1 MYKEKEVEL
10 SEIWLKNIFS
20 LKYNMCL
27 IGGWAVYESV
37 TRNYEEDKGR
47 QYIGS
52 KDIDI
57 GFHIDKTWNLDQLM
71 NSDYLKLFQHL
82 EKNNFTWVGYRFFK
96 GYDYETKRELT
107 KEEMS
112 QKPSFDII
120 EFYIDPIVDK
130 LNPLLKEKLLINPI
144 DEPLLSLVFEN
155 KLIKKINLRNHKKI
169 NAIIPNPE
177 ALLAMKFN
185 SVDDRT
191 KDHKR
196 IKDITD
202 IFALIWYSDLELDEI
217 RDKIS
222 ALKNIKEMEKTISRF
237 KDSELKQ
244 VSNIINY
251 DLEDMKN
258 IFKTFIKQ

>member
-1 MYKEKEVEL
+1 
-10 SEIWLKNIFS
+10 
-20 LKYNMCL
+20 
-27 IGGWAVYESV
+27 
-37 TRNYEEDKGR
+37 
-47 QYIGS
+47 
-52 KDIDI
+52 
-57 GFHIDKTWNLDQLM
+57 
-71 NSDYLKLFQHL
+71 
-82 EKNNFTWVGYRFFK
+82 
-96 GYDYETKRELT
+96 
-107 KEEMS
+107 MS